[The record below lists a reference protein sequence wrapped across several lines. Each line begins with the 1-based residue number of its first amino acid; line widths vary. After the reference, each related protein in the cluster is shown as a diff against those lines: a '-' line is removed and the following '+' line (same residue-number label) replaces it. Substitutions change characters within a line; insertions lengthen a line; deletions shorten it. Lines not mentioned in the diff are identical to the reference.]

1 MNHIADAALSG
12 APAIAG
18 GTPAFAARLPL
29 VRPSVPQLDALSP
42 DLRDILASGV
52 LTNGPTVRRFEDRAA
67 EAIEVD
73 HCVAVSSCT
82 AGLMLILRVAELD
95 GEVIVPSFTFAA
107 TAHAVVWN
115 GLTPVF
121 ADVDERSLTLSA
133 HAAASVLGDR
143 CSAILATHTY
153 GTPCDVEGLEQLARA
168 RGVRLFFDA
177 AHAFGSRRGGVP
189 VGGFGDAE
197 VFSLSPTK
205 LLVAGEGGLI
215 ATNDGELAER
225 CRIGRDYGN
234 PGNYDCLFV
243 GLNARMSE
251 LHAALGRASL
261 ETLEA
266 RIERRNELAQ
276 RYRAALAS
284 LPGVSFPRVGETDR
298 STYKDFTILLDRD
311 AFGLDARELARAL
324 DVEGIDTRRYYAPPV
339 HAMHAYARWDPGPG
353 RLPVTE
359 RVSERCL
366 TLPMWEGMRDEDPG
380 VVAAAIGR
388 IRSHR
393 NAGGPLSLE
402 R

>member
-1 MNHIADAALSG
+1 MNHIADATLSG

-18 GTPAFAARLPL
+18 GVPAFAARLPL
-29 VRPSVPQLDALSP
+29 VRPSVPDLDALSP

-52 LTNGPTVRRFEDRAA
+52 LTNGPVVRRFEALAA
-67 EAIEVD
+67 QTLGVE
-73 HCVAVSSCT
+73 HCIAVSSCT
-82 AGLMLILRVAELD
+82 AGLMLVLRVAELE

-121 ADVDERSLTLSA
+121 ADVDERSLRLSA
-133 HAAASVLGDR
+133 QAAATVLGDR

-153 GTPCDVEGLEQLARA
+153 GAPCEVEGLEQLARA
-168 RGVRLFFDA
+168 RGLRLFFDA
-177 AHAFGSRRGGVP
+177 AHAFGSRRRGVP
-189 VGGFGDAE
+189 VGRFGDAE

-215 ATNDGELAER
+215 ATNDGELAKR

-234 PGNYDCLFV
+234 PGDYDCLFV

-251 LHAALGRASL
+251 LHAALGLASL
-261 ETLEA
+261 STLEA

-276 RYRAALAS
+276 SYRAALAS
-284 LPGVSFPRVGETDR
+284 LPGVSFPLVGETDR

-311 AFGLDARELARAL
+311 AFGMDAGELARAL
-324 DVEGIDTRRYYAPPV
+324 NAEGIDTRRYYAPPV
-339 HAMHAYARWDPGPG
+339 HAMRAYARWNPGPG

-359 RVSERCL
+359 RAATECL
-366 TLPMWEGMRDEDPG
+366 TVPMWEGMSDEDPG
-380 VVAAAIGR
+380 VVAAAIRR

-393 NAGGPLSLE
+393 DAGRPLTPE